1 MALVEVKRKD
11 LVVGVEYILDGSG
24 FNKAHYVGRDEGSST
39 LYFMGT
45 GDSVYFTDRDGFIIF
60 DTSGSPFYLEGAI

>member
-11 LVVGVEYILDGSG
+11 LVVGVEYILDGSTIHR
-24 FNKAHYVGRDEGSST
+24 AHYVGRDEESST
-39 LYFMGT
+39 LYFMST
-45 GDSVYFTDRDGFIIF
+45 GDSIYFTDSEGFIIF

>member
-11 LVVGVEYILDGSG
+11 LVVGVEYILDGG
-24 FNKAHYVGRDEGSST
+24 RFNKAHYVGRDEETST
-39 LYFMGT
+39 LFFMST
-45 GDSVYFTDRDGFIIF
+45 ESSIYFTDSEGFIIF

>member
-11 LVVGVEYILDGSG
+11 LVVGVEYILDGG
-24 FNKAHYVGRDEGSST
+24 RFNKAHYVGRDEETST
-39 LYFMGT
+39 LYFMST
-45 GDSVYFTDRDGFIIF
+45 GDSVYFTDSEGFIIF

>member
-11 LVVGVEYILDGSG
+11 LVVGVEYILDGSRG
-24 FNKAHYVGRDEGSST
+24 NKAHYVGRDEESST
-39 LYFMGT
+39 LYFMST